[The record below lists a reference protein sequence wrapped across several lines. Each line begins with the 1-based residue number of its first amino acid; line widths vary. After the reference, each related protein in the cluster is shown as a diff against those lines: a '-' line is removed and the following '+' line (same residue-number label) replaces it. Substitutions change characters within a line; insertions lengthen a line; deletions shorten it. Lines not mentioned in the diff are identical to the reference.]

1 MLLSLS
7 QRRLAAASR
16 RGAPSAPSS
25 SSLRPPASRH
35 APRGT
40 LLNRAGV
47 KAAGGANEEARPPPR
62 AAPSDEPTGSRLAL
76 PGRVAWRRV
85 DDATAVAVISAGDC
99 AGLQRLRVGAA
110 SIPPAVKALA
120 AAATSCV
127 PVALGPPAAGEAAAA
142 GGVTAMPRAQDGI
155 LEINCKPLVRMLDA
169 VAAAAGGRVA
179 CYLRAEPSAG
189 RVRLWLAMPGCS
201 PEALEAGA
209 LPEGATQLNAAA
221 LAPAASVW
229 ALSSGGTATAR
240 LDALFAK
247 AATLSNIP
255 RLHVP
260 KTAVPPSLRPAASGG
275 EVVVVLGPPVGG
287 EQRASGVQAA
297 LLPDGHLD
305 VSSSALMR
313 LLRVAAAE
321 GAPLVLALRSEPA
334 AAGRVR
340 FWLAPAGSK
349 GASLEAPALPP
360 RVAQLTAAALA
371 GASRGQA
378 AWRRA
383 D

>member
-1 MLLSLS
+1 M
-7 QRRLAAASR
+7 
-16 RGAPSAPSS
+16 
-25 SSLRPPASRH
+25 
-35 APRGT
+35 
-40 LLNRAGV
+40 
-47 KAAGGANEEARPPPR
+47 
-62 AAPSDEPTGSRLAL
+62 
-76 PGRVAWRRV
+76 
-85 DDATAVAVISAGDC
+85 
-99 AGLQRLRVGAA
+99 
-110 SIPPAVKALA
+110 
-120 AAATSCV
+120 
-127 PVALGPPAAGEAAAA
+127 
-142 GGVTAMPRAQDGI
+142 
-155 LEINCKPLVRMLDA
+155 
-169 VAAAAGGRVA
+169 
-179 CYLRAEPSAG
+179 
-189 RVRLWLAMPGCS
+189 
-201 PEALEAGA
+201 
-209 LPEGATQLNAAA
+209 
-221 LAPAASVW
+221 W